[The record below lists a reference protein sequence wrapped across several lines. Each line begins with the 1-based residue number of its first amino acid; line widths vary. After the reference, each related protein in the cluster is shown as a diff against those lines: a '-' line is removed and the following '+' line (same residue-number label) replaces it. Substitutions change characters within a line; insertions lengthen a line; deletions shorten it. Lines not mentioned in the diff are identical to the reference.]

1 MYQGPSK
8 KRRLSQK
15 GLKYPN
21 LIPLMNMFIVI
32 IPMMMVIMVSVHLA
46 LIGIN
51 LPVAEGGGGSE
62 IEQNEE
68 EDLPKIITLA
78 LLPDKFEIMVEGTK
92 EVNKI
97 PLLES
102 DTESLKYDFLSLDQ
116 IISHLKKENEKQN
129 TIEILP
135 DPQVQFDILLRAID
149 ICKNNGFPNIK
160 YLTVTKKYYQAKP

>member
-1 MYQGPSK
+1 VYKGPSK
-8 KRRLSQK
+8 ERRLSQK
-15 GLKYPN
+15 EQRHPN

-32 IPMMMVIMVSVHLA
+32 IPMMMMIMVSVHLA
-46 LIGIN
+46 LVGIN

-62 IEQNEE
+62 LEQEE
-68 EDLPKIITLA
+68 EELPKTITLA
-78 LLPDKFEIMVEGTK
+78 LLTDRFEIMVEGTK

-102 DTESLKYDFLSLDQ
+102 GSGSLNYDFISLDQ
-116 IISHLKKENEKQN
+116 NINLLKKENEKQT

-135 DPQVQFDILLRAID
+135 DPQVKFDILLRSID

-160 YLTVTKKYYQAKP
+160 YLTVSKKYYQANP